1 MLLLL
6 REYILVAVFK
16 QFLGQFRTYIYK
28 YINIVSDYQLA
39 PIRLQ
44 NTQTV
49 AARQE
54 SSS

>member
-6 REYILVAVFK
+6 REYILVAVSK
-16 QFLGQFRTYIYK
+16 QFLGHT
-28 YINIVSDYQLA
+28 INIVSDYQLA
-39 PIRLQ
+39 PVRLQ

-49 AARQE
+49 AARQD